1 MCTLCKDK
9 LKIYVKGFLYS
20 LSFQG
25 SIAITFK
32 SLSVTRVMHP
42 FRPSLR
48 MEDMLEILYFYE

>member
-25 SIAITFK
+25 SIAITLK
-32 SLSVTRVMHP
+32 SLSVTIDVH
-42 FRPSLR
+42 SLRASPR
-48 MEDMLEILYFYE
+48 MEDKAGNSLLL